1 MLDMSTWEVE
11 KLDVTKDLRLDPK
24 NVRLGLTMDVDPPQ
38 ADIIQDL
45 FQHEGALDI
54 AKSIMTVGYLT
65 HERPVV
71 LKENGQWIVVE
82 GNRRT
87 AALKALLNPYLVP
100 AVQPRLADLVE
111 ATPVPDAYKSID
123 CLVAPDRDS
132 ANRLIATLH
141 TSNPRKPW
149 GPLRQAEFF
158 AAQLSAGKTV
168 EQLIGEYPG
177 INVAEFIKTADM
189 HRLLQTATYE
199 DEEIARYARRRNFP
213 ISTFERLYENPEF
226 LEFAKLSVD
235 EGTGRVS
242 LNAKQ
247 ADFDKVAEK
256 IVRDIKRK
264 RINTRV
270 LNSPADST
278 YRDYWSELSRL
289 KVSSGETTDV
299 ADIPSVPLPKP
310 KPRKPTTLDVSGLH
324 PPAEF
329 PAIGIIL
336 DELGSIRYREF
347 PNATFDLIR
356 SFLEKSI
363 KAYAEGK
370 NEAIPKKG
378 PYVYLDSALEWLQ
391 TEVVG
396 ADKKSLVQVIKKLR
410 QNERVNVY
418 AYGLTSDYLNAANHN
433 HEIFIEK
440 EDVLKL
446 WESLINLLRYILK
459 APSN

>member
-24 NVRLGLTMDVDPPQ
+24 NVRLGLTLHTDPPQ

-71 LKENGQWIVVE
+71 LRENDQWVVVE

-100 AVQPRLADLVE
+100 AAQPRLAELVE
-111 ATPVPDAYKSID
+111 ATEVPTSYKNIE

-132 ANRLIATLH
+132 ANQLIATLH

-158 AAQLSAGKTV
+158 AAQVAAGKSV
-168 EQLIGEYPG
+168 ELLIQEYPG
-177 INVAEFIKTADM
+177 IPVADFIKTADM
-189 HRLLQTATYE
+189 HRLLQNANYQ
-199 DEEIARYARRRNFP
+199 DEELARYARRRNFP

-226 LEFAKLSVD
+226 LKFARISVD
-235 EGTGRVS
+235 DKTGRVS

-247 ADFDKVAEK
+247 EDFDRVAEK

-270 LNSPADST
+270 LNAPTDDT
-278 YRDYWSELSRL
+278 YKQYLTELSSI
-289 KVSSGETTDV
+289 KITAGKATEV
-299 ADIPSVPLPKP
+299 AEMPEVALPEP

-324 PPAEF
+324 APAQF
-329 PAIGIIL
+329 PAIGSIL
-336 DELGSIRYREF
+336 DELSSLRYREF

-356 SFLEKSI
+356 TFLEKSV
-363 KAYAEGK
+363 KAYADGK
-370 NEAIPKKG
+370 GESIPKKG
-378 PYVYLDSALEWLQ
+378 QYVYLDSALEWLQ
-391 TEVVG
+391 ADVTA

-410 QNERVNVY
+410 QNERLNVY
-418 AYGLTSDYLNAANHN
+418 AYGVTADYLNAANHN
-433 HEIFIEK
+433 HQIFIEK

-446 WESLINLLRYILK
+446 WESIINLLRYVLRE
-459 APSN
+459 PTT